1 MTPPTDLTQL
11 LPYLVAL
18 LAPYLIS
25 GTLISQFAEQLP
37 FIHSTDPQKK
47 EWPDFAKVV
56 FVGGICW
63 LLSIAHDALTG
74 QFASGITAAN
84 LNAAISAGTLLAA
97 GTQVWHLGRNN
108 FVPSLLTF
116 VIQFV
121 ATIGQ
126 AIGNVITSIIH
137 PREAVPAVEDGKG

>member
-1 MTPPTDLTQL
+1 MNPPTNFNEL
-11 LPYLVAL
+11 LPYIIAII
-18 LAPYLIS
+18 APYLIS
-25 GTLISQFAEQLP
+25 GSFISHFAEQIP
-37 FIHSTDPQKK
+37 FIQDDKT
-47 EWPDFAKVV
+47 PDFLKIGAITGFCIVLAV
-56 FVGGICW
+56 
-63 LLSIAHDALTG
+63 LHDALTG
-74 QFASGITAAN
+74 QFAGGVTATN

-121 ATIGQ
+121 ATVGQ

-137 PREAVPAVEDGKG
+137 PREAVPQIESAKAG